1 MDTLG
6 NASRAGVI
14 PHRGRY
20 EFNDEDLTA
29 LGVGPNSSG
38 NLGTSIITVFTS
50 PTSNAMPYDRDI
62 SIRLIKGNTIGQY
75 IDGTIYETNRHG
87 TSPDGVYIDRASRQI
102 SYVRGPNSTSS
113 STYSINQYLFSDVP
127 LTDITGG
134 YIEVAVKSDLLRG
147 YDCTIQLMNKELVVV
162 PY

>member
-1 MDTLG
+1 MPNFKPLWGNEADLPKLRIPGTLY
-6 NASRAGVI
+6 ATL
-14 PHRGRY
+14 Y
-20 EFNDEDLTA
+20 
-29 LGVGPNSSG
+29 GP
-38 NLGTSIITVFTS
+38 
-50 PTSNAMPYDRDI
+50 
-62 SIRLIKGNTIGQY
+62 
-75 IDGTIYETNRHG
+75 IYETNRHG
-87 TSPDGVYIDRASRQI
+87 TSPDGVYIDRASRKI

>member
-1 MDTLG
+1 MDTL
-6 NASRAGVI
+6 SYTRAGVV
-14 PHRGRY
+14 PHRGTY
-20 EFNDEDLTA
+20 EFTDEDLAA

-38 NLGTSIITVFTS
+38 NLGTSIITVLTA
-50 PTSNAMPYDRDI
+50 PTSNAMAYDRDI
-62 SIRLIKGNTIGQY
+62 SIRLIKGDTVGQY
-75 IDGTIYETNRHG
+75 IDGIICETNRHG
-87 TSPDGVYIDRASRQI
+87 TSPDGLYIDRASRQI
-102 SYVRGPNSTSS
+102 SYVRGPNNTSS
-113 STYSINQYLFSDVP
+113 STYSINQYLYSDVP